1 MSTPAPEMPRPVRL
15 DTLGDERAITIE
27 ATGGEK
33 LALAR
38 RFGLIAIDR
47 LDATVRLT
55 RDGERIAASGH
66 IDAAVTQ
73 ACVATGEPVA
83 ALVDEDFSL
92 VFLPES
98 MIGTAEEIEL
108 SEADC
113 DTIAYAGGEIDVGEA
128 VAETM
133 ALALDPFPRAP
144 GADAALKAA
153 GVLDEGDVGPFSG
166 LKALRDKL
174 GS

>member
-1 MSTPAPEMPRPVRL
+1 MTTPAPEMPRPVRI
-15 DTLGDERAITIE
+15 DTMGDARDLAITADGAE
-27 ATGGEK
+27 RT
-33 LALAR
+33 ALAR

-47 LDATVRLT
+47 LEAKVQLT
-55 RDGERIAASGH
+55 RDGERIAARGH

-73 ACVATGEPVA
+73 ACVATGTPVA
-83 ALVDEDFSL
+83 ALVDEDFTL
-92 VFLPES
+92 QFLPQA

-128 VAETM
+128 VAETL

-144 GADAALKAA
+144 DADTVLKAA
-153 GVLDEGDVGPFSG
+153 GVLNESEVGPFSG

-174 GS
+174 GG